1 MKRLSMGALSLAFI
15 ATSAHADGAYIS
27 PTNDRVRVSLG
38 AMDVISSTTFRV
50 DSSTGTPGTYVDA
63 ENQLGLDKSD
73 IEPKF
78 QFMVRAG
85 ERNRLRFDYF
95 TLDRTGDATLS
106 APIVFRD
113 SVLQI
118 GDPVQTTLNLRVLGI
133 TYGYSFWHS
142 EKLEIAATL
151 GVDSVDIS
159 ARARVTTATRHV
171 DQREDQA
178 GPYPTPGIDA
188 TWVVSKRFYFDGRI
202 QYLDLHFNGTDGS
215 LGFLEF
221 DALYRFRPNVS
232 FALGYNAVKAHL
244 SSTQS
249 SQSGFYDFKA
259 NGPEAFIRVA
269 F

>member
-1 MKRLSMGALSLAFI
+1 MIRYGIGALLAFI
-15 ATSAHADGAYIS
+15 GASAHADGNYIS

-38 AMDVISSTTFRV
+38 AMDVISSTNFRI
-50 DSSTGTPGTYVDA
+50 DSSAGMPGTYVDA
-63 ENQLGLDKSD
+63 ENTLGLSKTDV
-73 IEPKF
+73 EPKF

-95 TLDRTGDATLS
+95 TLDRSGSATLTQ
-106 APIVFRD
+106 PIVFRD

-151 GVDSVDIS
+151 GIDSVDIS
-159 ARARVTTATRHV
+159 ARARVSTQTRHV

-188 TWVVSKRFYFDGRI
+188 TWVVSKRFYVDGRI

-244 SSTQS
+244 SSTQIK
-249 SQSGFYDFKA
+249 QSGFYNFHA

>member
-1 MKRLSMGALSLAFI
+1 MIRYGIGALLALI
-15 ATSAHADGAYIS
+15 AASAHADGDYIS

-38 AMDVISSTTFRV
+38 VMDVISSTNFQIN
-50 DSSTGTPGTYVDA
+50 SSTGIPGTYVNA
-63 ENQLGLDKSD
+63 EDDLGLSKNDV
-73 IEPKF
+73 EPKF
-78 QFMVRAG
+78 QVMFRAG
-85 ERNRLRFDYF
+85 ERNRLRLDYF
-95 TLDRTGDATLS
+95 TLDRTGSATLTQ
-106 APIVFRD
+106 PIQFRD
-113 SVLQI
+113 SLLLV
-118 GDPVQTTLNLRVLGI
+118 GDPVQTTLDFRVLGL

-142 EKLEIAATL
+142 ERLEIAATL

-159 ARARVTTATRHV
+159 ARAQVSTQNRHV

-188 TWVVSKRFYFDGRI
+188 TWVVSKRFYLDGRI

-232 FALGYNAVKAHL
+232 FALGFDAVRAHL

-249 SQSGFYDFKA
+249 NQSGFYNFHAD
-259 NGPEAFIRVA
+259 GPELFVRVA

>member
-1 MKRLSMGALSLAFI
+1 MIRYGIGALLAFI
-15 ATSAHADGAYIS
+15 AASAHADGNYIS

-38 AMDVISSTTFRV
+38 IMDVISSTNFQIN
-50 DSSTGTPGTYVDA
+50 SSAGLPGTFVNA
-63 ENQLGLDKSD
+63 EDTLGLSKND

-85 ERNRLRFDYF
+85 ERNRLRLDYF
-95 TLDRTGDATLS
+95 TLDRTGSATLTQ
-106 APIVFRD
+106 PIVFRD

-118 GDPVQTTLNLRVLGI
+118 GDPVQTTLDFRVLGL

-142 EKLEIAATL
+142 EKLEIAATF

-159 ARARVTTATRHV
+159 ARAKVSTQTRHV

-188 TWVVSKRFYFDGRI
+188 TWVVSKRFYLDGRV

-215 LGFLEF
+215 LGFGEF

-232 FALGYNAVKAHL
+232 FALGYNVAKAHL
-244 SSTQS
+244 SSTQAK
-249 SQSGFYDFKA
+249 QSGFYNFHAD
-259 NGPEAFIRVA
+259 GPEFFVRVA